1 MNQYLIFSIGFLAQI
16 LFSARLLVQWISS
29 EKAGRVL
36 SPLLFWQ
43 FSILASFLMM
53 IYGVLRNDLAIIF
66 GQSITYGVYIR
77 NLHFQGF
84 WSKIPGFIRISITIF
99 PILAITWLV
108 GGDKYNFRTI
118 ITNEDIPPL
127 LMIWGLTSQFVFT
140 FRFIFQW
147 IYTENKK
154 ESLLPIGFWLIS
166 FTGSM
171 MVLSYAI
178 IRKDPVLFIGQ
189 VFGFVVYSRNIL
201 LWVRNKK
208 SPVQVNGGLK

>member
-1 MNQYLIFSIGFLAQI
+1 MSQYIIFGIGFLSQI

-53 IYGVLRNDLAIIF
+53 VYGILRNDLAIIF

-77 NLHFQGF
+77 NLHYQNF
-84 WSKIPGFIRISITIF
+84 WNKIPRPVRISAILF
-99 PILAITWLV
+99 PLLAIIWLIS
-108 GGDKYNFRTI
+108 GDKYNFRTI
-118 ITNEDIPPL
+118 ITNEDIPFL
-127 LMIWGLTSQFVFT
+127 LMIWGVISQFIFT

-147 IYTENKK
+147 IYMEKKK

-166 FTGSM
+166 FIGSM
-171 MVLSYAI
+171 MVLSYAV
-178 IRKDPVLFIGQ
+178 IRRDPVLFVGQ
-189 VFGFVVYSRNIL
+189 IFGFVVYSRNIL
-201 LWVRNKK
+201 LWVKNRK
-208 SPVQVNGGLK
+208 SPEKAAGTPE

>member
-1 MNQYLIFSIGFLAQI
+1 MNQYLIFSIGFLSQI

-53 IYGVLRNDLAIIF
+53 IYGILRNDLAIIF

-84 WSKIPGFIRISITIF
+84 WKKIPRPIRIAAILF
-99 PILAITWLV
+99 PLLAVIWLTT
-108 GGDKYNFRTI
+108 GDKYNFRTI
-118 ITNEDIPPL
+118 VTNEDIPFL
-127 LMIWGLTSQFVFT
+127 LMVWGVTSQFIFT
-140 FRFIFQW
+140 FRFVFQW
-147 IYTENKK
+147 IYMEKRKK
-154 ESLLPIGFWLIS
+154 SLLPIGFWLIS
-166 FTGSM
+166 FAGSM

-178 IRKDPVLFIGQ
+178 IRKDPVLFVGQ
-189 VFGFVVYSRNIL
+189 IFGFVVYSRNIL
-201 LWVRNKK
+201 LWINHKK
-208 SPVQVNGGLK
+208 RPEDKDGTLE

>member
-1 MNQYLIFSIGFLAQI
+1 MNQYLIFSIGFLSQI

-53 IYGVLRNDLAIIF
+53 IYGILRNDLAIIF
-66 GQSITYGVYIR
+66 GQSVTYGVYIR

-84 WSKIPGFIRISITIF
+84 WSKIPRPVRIAAILF
-99 PILAITWLV
+99 PLLAIIWLTT
-108 GGDKYNFRTI
+108 GDKYNFRTI
-118 ITNEDIPPL
+118 VTNEDIPFL
-127 LMIWGLTSQFVFT
+127 LMVWGVASQFIFT
-140 FRFIFQW
+140 FRFLFQW
-147 IYTENKK
+147 IYMEKRK

-166 FTGSM
+166 FAGSM

-178 IRKDPVLFIGQ
+178 IRKDPVLFVGQ
-189 VFGFVVYSRNIL
+189 IFGFVVYSRNIL
-201 LWVRNKK
+201 LWINHKK
-208 SPVQVNGGLK
+208 RTEDKDSTLE

>member
-1 MNQYLIFSIGFLAQI
+1 MSQYLIFSIGFLSQI

-53 IYGVLRNDLAIIF
+53 IYGILRNDLAIIF

-84 WSKIPGFIRISITIF
+84 WRKIPRSIRIAAVLF
-99 PILAITWLV
+99 PVTAIIWLTA
-108 GGDKYNFRTI
+108 GNNYNFRTI
-118 ITNEDIPPL
+118 ITNEDIPLL
-127 LMIWGLTSQFVFT
+127 LMIWGVTSQFIFT

-147 IYTENKK
+147 IYMEKRK

-166 FTGSM
+166 FVGSM

-178 IRKDPVLFIGQ
+178 IRKDPVLFVGQ
-189 VFGFVVYSRNIL
+189 IFGFVVYSRNIL
-201 LWVRNKK
+201 LWIRNKK
-208 SPVQVNGGLK
+208 IPENVDGTA

>member
-1 MNQYLIFSIGFLAQI
+1 MNQYVIFSIGFLSQI

-43 FSILASFLMM
+43 LSILASFLMM
-53 IYGVLRNDLAIIF
+53 IYGVLRNDPAILF
-66 GQSITYGVYIR
+66 GQAVTYGVYIR

-84 WSKIPGFIRISITIF
+84 WRKIPKLIRILTILF
-99 PILAITWLV
+99 PLAAIIWLTA
-108 GGDKYNFRTI
+108 GDKYNFRTI
-118 ITNEDIPPL
+118 LTNEDISPL
-127 LMIWGLTSQFVFT
+127 LMTWGIASQFIFT

-147 IYTENKK
+147 IYTERKK

-201 LWVRNKK
+201 LWLRQKNRVNKTD
-208 SPVQVNGGLK
+208 SSI

>member
-1 MNQYLIFSIGFLAQI
+1 MNQYLIFSIGFLSQI

-29 EKAGRVL
+29 EKEGRVL

-53 IYGVLRNDLAIIF
+53 IYGILRNDLAIIF

-84 WSKIPGFIRISITIF
+84 WDKIPRPVRIAAILF
-99 PILAITWLV
+99 PLSAIIWLTT
-108 GGDKYNFRTI
+108 GGSYNFHTI
-118 ITNEDIPPL
+118 ITNEDIPLL
-127 LMIWGLTSQFVFT
+127 LMIWGITSQFIFT

-147 IYTENKK
+147 IYMEKRK

-166 FTGSM
+166 FAGSM

-178 IRKDPVLFIGQ
+178 IRKDPVLFVGQ
-189 VFGFVVYSRNIL
+189 IFGFVVYSRNIL
-201 LWVRNKK
+201 LFLKHKK
-208 SPVQVNGGLK
+208 S

>member
-1 MNQYLIFSIGFLAQI
+1 MNQYFVFSIGFLAQ
-16 LFSARLLVQWISS
+16 LFFSARLLVQWISS
-29 EKAGRVL
+29 EKAGKVL

-84 WSKIPGFIRISITIF
+84 WHKIPRLIRISATIF
-99 PILAITWLV
+99 PILAIIWLV

-118 ITNEDIPPL
+118 ITNEDISPL
-127 LMIWGLTSQFVFT
+127 LMVWGLASQFVFT

-201 LWVRNKK
+201 LWLRHKK
-208 SPVQVNGGLK
+208 NPAQVDGGLK

>member
-99 PILAITWLV
+99 PILAIIWLV

>member
-1 MNQYLIFSIGFLAQI
+1 MNQYVIFGIGFLSQI

-53 IYGVLRNDLAIIF
+53 VYGILRNDLAIIF

-84 WSKIPGFIRISITIF
+84 WDKIPRPIRIAAILF
-99 PILAITWLV
+99 PLIAIIWLTT
-108 GGDKYNFRTI
+108 GNHYNFHTI
-118 ITNEDIPPL
+118 ITNEDIPLL
-127 LMIWGLTSQFVFT
+127 LMIWGVTSQFIFT

-147 IYTENKK
+147 IYTERKK

-178 IRKDPVLFIGQ
+178 MRKDPVLFIGQ

-201 LWVRNKK
+201 LWIRDKK
-208 SPVQVNGGLK
+208 RIENMKGTLE

>member
-1 MNQYLIFSIGFLAQI
+1 MNQYLIFSIGFLSQI

-53 IYGVLRNDLAIIF
+53 IYGILRKDPAIIF

-84 WSKIPGFIRISITIF
+84 WNKLPGPVRITAILFPLFAIIWLSI
-99 PILAITWLV
+99 
-108 GGDKYNFRTI
+108 GHNYNFRAI
-118 ITNEDIPPL
+118 VTNEDIPFL
-127 LMIWGLTSQFVFT
+127 LMIWGVTSQFIFT

-147 IYTENKK
+147 IYMEKRK

-166 FTGSM
+166 FAGSM

-189 VFGFVVYSRNIL
+189 IFGFVVYSRNIL
-201 LWVRNKK
+201 LWMKHKK
-208 SPVQVNGGLK
+208 KTEDKEITLQ

>member
-1 MNQYLIFSIGFLAQI
+1 MNQYVIFSIGFLSQI

-43 FSILASFLMM
+43 LSILASFLMM
-53 IYGVLRNDLAIIF
+53 IYGVLRNDPAILF
-66 GQSITYGVYIR
+66 GQAVTYGVYIR

-84 WSKIPGFIRISITIF
+84 WRKIPKLIRISTILF
-99 PILAITWLV
+99 PLAAIIWLTA
-108 GGDKYNFRTI
+108 GDKYNFRTI
-118 ITNEDIPPL
+118 LTNEDISPL
-127 LMIWGLTSQFVFT
+127 LMTWGIASQFIFT

-147 IYTENKK
+147 IYTERKK

-201 LWVRNKK
+201 LWLRQKNRVNKTD
-208 SPVQVNGGLK
+208 SSI

>member
-1 MNQYLIFSIGFLAQI
+1 MNQYLIFSIGFLSQI

-53 IYGVLRNDLAIIF
+53 IYGILRNDLAIIF

-84 WSKIPGFIRISITIF
+84 WEKIPRPIRIAAILF
-99 PILAITWLV
+99 PLLAVIWLTT
-108 GGDKYNFRTI
+108 GDKYNFRTI
-118 ITNEDIPPL
+118 VTNEDIPFL
-127 LMIWGLTSQFVFT
+127 LMVWGVTSQFIFT
-140 FRFIFQW
+140 FRFVFQW
-147 IYTENKK
+147 IYMEKRK

-166 FTGSM
+166 FAGSM

-178 IRKDPVLFIGQ
+178 IRKDPVLFVGQ
-189 VFGFVVYSRNIL
+189 IFGFVVYSRNIL
-201 LWVRNKK
+201 LWINHKK
-208 SPVQVNGGLK
+208 RPKDKGSTLE

>member
-1 MNQYLIFSIGFLAQI
+1 MNQYLIFSIGFLSQI

-29 EKAGRVL
+29 ERAGRVL

-53 IYGVLRNDLAIIF
+53 IYGILRNDLAIIF

-84 WSKIPGFIRISITIF
+84 WDKIPRPVRIAAILF
-99 PILAITWLV
+99 PLSAIIWLTA
-108 GGDKYNFRTI
+108 GDSYNFHTI
-118 ITNEDIPPL
+118 ITNEDIPLL
-127 LMIWGLTSQFVFT
+127 LMIWGVTSQFIFT

-147 IYTENKK
+147 IYMEKRK

-166 FTGSM
+166 FAGSM

-178 IRKDPVLFIGQ
+178 MRKDPVLFVGQ
-189 VFGFVVYSRNIL
+189 IFGFVVYSRNIL
-201 LWVRNKK
+201 LFLKHKK
-208 SPVQVNGGLK
+208 KVENEDCSQE

>member
-1 MNQYLIFSIGFLAQI
+1 MNQYVIFSIGFLSQI

-29 EKAGRVL
+29 EKAGRIL

-43 FSILASFLMM
+43 LSIFASFLMM
-53 IYGVLRNDLAIIF
+53 VYGILRNDLAIIF
-66 GQSITYGVYIR
+66 GQSITYCVYIR

-84 WSKIPGFIRISITIF
+84 WHKIPKLIRLAAILF
-99 PILAITWLV
+99 PLLAIIWLIR
-108 GGDKYNFRTI
+108 GDSYNFRTI
-118 ITNEDIPPL
+118 ITNEDISPL
-127 LMIWGLTSQFVFT
+127 LMVWGLASQFVFT

-147 IYTENKK
+147 IYTEKRK

-178 IRKDPVLFIGQ
+178 IRKDPVLFVGQ
-189 VFGFVVYSRNIL
+189 IFGFVVYTRNIL
-201 LWVRNKK
+201 LWVRHKN
-208 SPVQVNGGLK
+208 SSDQADGAM

>member
-1 MNQYLIFSIGFLAQI
+1 MNQYVIFSIGFLSQL

-43 FSILASFLMM
+43 LSILASFLMM
-53 IYGVLRNDLAIIF
+53 VYGILRNDPAILF
-66 GQSITYGVYIR
+66 GQAITYGVYIR

-84 WSKIPGFIRISITIF
+84 WRKIPRLIRIAAILF
-99 PILAITWLV
+99 PLLAIVWLTA
-108 GGDKYNFRTI
+108 GQSYNFRTI
-118 ITNEDIPPL
+118 LTNKDIPPL
-127 LMIWGLTSQFVFT
+127 LMVWGIASQFIFT

-147 IYTENKK
+147 IYTEKKK
-154 ESLLPIGFWLIS
+154 ESILPVGFWLIS
-166 FTGSM
+166 FAGSI

-189 VFGFVVYSRNIL
+189 IFGFVVYSRNIL
-201 LWVRNKK
+201 LWLRHKNKTGK
-208 SPVQVNGGLK
+208 TGSVK

>member
-1 MNQYLIFSIGFLAQI
+1 MNQYVIFSIGFLSQI
-16 LFSARLLVQWISS
+16 LFSARLLVQWINS

-43 FSILASFLMM
+43 LSILASFLMM
-53 IYGVLRNDLAIIF
+53 VYGILRNDPAIIF
-66 GQSITYGVYIR
+66 GQAITYGVYIR

-84 WSKIPGFIRISITIF
+84 WRKIPRLIRISAVLF
-99 PILAITWLV
+99 PLLAIVWLTA
-108 GGDKYNFRTI
+108 GHNYNFRTI
-118 ITNEDIPPL
+118 LTNEDIPPL
-127 LMIWGLTSQFVFT
+127 LMAWGIASQFIFT

-147 IYTENKK
+147 MYTEKKK
-154 ESLLPIGFWLIS
+154 ESILPIGFWLIS
-166 FTGSM
+166 FAGSI

-201 LWVRNKK
+201 LWLRHKNKITK
-208 SPVQVNGGLK
+208 TDSVI